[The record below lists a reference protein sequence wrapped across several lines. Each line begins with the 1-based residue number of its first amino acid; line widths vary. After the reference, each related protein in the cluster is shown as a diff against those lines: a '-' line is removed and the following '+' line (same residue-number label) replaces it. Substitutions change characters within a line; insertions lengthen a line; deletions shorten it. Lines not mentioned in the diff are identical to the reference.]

1 MVGNETRRSV
11 RITVRAR
18 MTWRPAMFLV
28 AILTLCGQ
36 AMLAQTSQGALTGT
50 VVDGKGAMVRH
61 SSVAVTKND
70 TQTTVTTLTN
80 NVGVYNVGSLNPGEY
95 TIKVSSSG
103 FATAIFNDVTIST
116 AQTTTLNAQLN
127 VGTASESITVQAQ
140 GASLSAGT
148 PDVSTTV
155 DHTIVENLP
164 YPERSSLEAVLL
176 VPGVNGDSSWPGG
189 IMSENPVI
197 TTGPVVP
204 GASLSLAGAP
214 PGSSSILVDG
224 SDVLQSSYPRTGINL
239 SGQIVQEMTVIVSGL
254 SAKYGRTG
262 GGVVVQ
268 SSKGGTNDYHGRVS
282 WRHTDP
288 FFNAFPL
295 GTTARNAQHEN
306 FYGFYLGGPIRIP
319 KLYNGRDKTFFFVGI
334 EPARLDNTLSYRGSF
349 LTPADLAGQLHNN
362 LAFLNQ
368 TILKTSGYAAAVAA
382 PRIGGVYYSTTVN
395 AQGFPYG
402 PTGSGPSREVT
413 GPGGLDD
420 VSPELA
426 QNPFA
431 KYVLSLLPTPS
442 HPGPYVT
449 FDNPSGTYETDGTN
463 ASYRRGVMDIDNR
476 YSIRVDHQFNSN
488 NRIFARY
495 TNVPVSGP
503 RFFAL
508 APSNPL
514 VASPD
519 DIIVSQDVALGYT
532 HVFTNSFVNNFRYS
546 FMRANEQRTPPPSSL
561 TMDFGAKYGLT
572 PATLGKGFP
581 QLGVL
586 GASGTTLNL
595 ASTTPYGD
603 IDQNFIAGDDITWA
617 KGKHVMQIGGD
628 FRWLQSTQTDTSQL
642 YGGKYA
648 FNATQTST
656 TGVGG
661 GNGGSSLASFIMG
674 SINSYTAAP
683 VSVPGYYRWRYGS
696 LYFQDDWKILPTVT
710 LNLGVRYEVEEPRR
724 EKFNNQAMIQLNYLG
739 TVNGQAVNTA
749 FCFSSVCGLGTSLW
763 PTNWKGVE
771 PRIGIS
777 IAPTVRTT
785 LRASYGITRL
795 PLTGYENTP
804 DPNFNIASTAVSST
818 VGGATQN
825 SLVNYITNPVGPLT
839 SAFTQLGGAR
849 GPIYSSLGFNPVYV
863 QQADSVPY
871 MQNYS
876 ATIQYQPLR
885 RTLLQATYQGLKG
898 THLIGSFAGSLNI
911 PTLPTLIAA
920 IQGHAYLSQN
930 TPNTLGI
937 VQNGAVTTESGLQK
951 LNPYQNFFNQ
961 SIPEIYPRRGTSE
974 YNAFYATL
982 NQQYGSG
989 LALLVSYSWSKAMDN
1004 VPDVTGGTSAD
1015 YGTTPP
1021 QDPRNTFGEW
1031 AVTTFDQP
1039 SKFRAGYVY
1048 QLPFG
1053 AGRRFTT
1060 HHSWVNQ
1067 IIGNFSTSGIVSV
1080 LSGFPSS
1087 VTLGNT
1093 GYFSSFTPKG
1103 TLGCT
1108 ATNFCASAAL
1118 PTGYTLRPNI
1128 VPGQRLINSG
1138 WKSNPFGLNGA
1149 GYTPYLNAA
1158 AFAIP
1163 GSINNPALGNAP
1175 RTLTDA
1181 RSPRETM
1188 FDARVMKGF
1197 TIKSR
1202 YTLNLTGT
1210 FNNAFNHPV
1219 YLGTSTTTLN
1229 TTSETNVVSG
1239 TTPSITFTPNIT
1251 SFGKLNP
1258 NTALLSRV
1266 IRVGAEF
1273 VF

>member
-1 MVGNETRRSV
+1 MARVPLWAA
-11 RITVRAR
+11 TV
-18 MTWRPAMFLV
+18 LG
-28 AILTLCGQ
+28 AILMLAGRTLP
-36 AMLAQTSQGALTGT
+36 AQTSQGTLTGT
-50 VVDGKGAMVRH
+50 VVDGNGAVIRRGN
-61 SSVAVTKND
+61 VTVTNND
-70 TQTTVTTLTN
+70 TQSTVTTLTN
-80 NVGVYNVGSLNPGEY
+80 DAGVYNVVSLNPGQY
-95 TIKVSSSG
+95 TVKVSCNG
-103 FATAIFNDVTIST
+103 FATSVFDDVKIAT
-116 AQTTTLNAQLN
+116 AQTTTLNAQLKI
-127 VGTASESITVQAQ
+127 GTANVSVTVEAQ
-140 GASLSAGT
+140 GELLSAST
-148 PDVSTTV
+148 SDVSTTV
-155 DHTIVENLP
+155 DHQIVENLP

-197 TTGPVVP
+197 TTGAVVP
-204 GASLSLAGAP
+204 GASLSIAGAP

-239 SGQIVQEMTVIVSGL
+239 SGQIVQETTVLVSGL

-262 GGVVVQ
+262 GGVIIQ
-268 SSKGGTNDYHGRVS
+268 SSKGGTNEYHGRVS

-288 FFNAFPL
+288 YFNAFPL

-306 FYGFYLGGPIRIP
+306 FYGFYLGGPVRIP
-319 KLYNGRDKTFFFVGI
+319 KLYNGRDKTFFFVGV
-334 EPARLDNTLSYRGSF
+334 EPARLENALSYRGSF
-349 LTPADLAGQLHNN
+349 LTPQDLAGQLHNN

-368 TILKTSGYAAAVAA
+368 TILKASGYAAALAA
-382 PRIGGVYYSTTVN
+382 PRTGGVYYSTMVN

-402 PTGSGPSREVT
+402 ATGSGPSKEAT
-413 GPGGLDD
+413 GPSGLDD
-420 VSPELA
+420 VSAELA

-431 KYVLSLLPTPS
+431 QYVLSLLPTPS
-442 HPGPYVT
+442 NPGPYVL
-449 FDNPSGTYETDGTN
+449 FDNANGTYGNDGTN
-463 ASYRRGVMDIDNR
+463 ASYRRGVTDIDNR
-476 YSIRVDHQFNSN
+476 YSIRVDHQIDER

-495 TNVPVSGP
+495 TNIPVSGP

-508 APSNPL
+508 AASNPL
-514 VASPD
+514 VPSPD
-519 DIIVSQDVALGYT
+519 DVIVSQDIALGYT
-532 HVFTNSFVNNFRYS
+532 HVFSNSLVSNFRYS
-546 FMRANEQRTPPPSSL
+546 FLRANEQRTPPLSSL
-561 TMDFGAKYGLT
+561 TTDFGAKYGLT

-603 IDQNFIAGDDITWA
+603 VDQNFIVGDDTTLT
-617 KGKHVMQIGGD
+617 KGRHVMSIGGD
-628 FRWLQSTQTDTSQL
+628 FRWLQSNQTDSSQL
-642 YGGKYA
+642 YGGKYG
-648 FNATQTST
+648 FSATQTST

-661 GNGGSSLASFIMG
+661 GNGGSSLASFILG
-674 SINSYTAAP
+674 SISSYTAAP

-696 LYFQDDWKILPTVT
+696 LYFQDDWKLLPTVT

-724 EKFNNQAMIQLNYLG
+724 EKFNNQAMIQLNDPG
-739 TVNGQAVNTA
+739 TVNGQAVSA
-749 FCFSSVCGLGTSLW
+749 GFCFSGVCGLGTSLW
-763 PTNWKGVE
+763 PTNWKGFE
-771 PRIGIS
+771 PRIGIAVAAS
-777 IAPTVRTT
+777 SRTT
-785 LRASYGITRL
+785 VRASYGIMRL

-804 DPNFNIASTAVSST
+804 DPDFNIASTAVSST
-818 VGGATQN
+818 VGGVTPN

-863 QQADSVPY
+863 QQTTAVPY

-876 ATIQYQPLR
+876 ATIQYQPLSH
-885 RTLLQATYQGLKG
+885 TLLQISYQGLKG

-911 PTLPTLIAA
+911 PTVPALIAA
-920 IQGHAYLSQN
+920 IQGQQYLSQS

-937 VQNGAVTTESGLQK
+937 VQNGAVTTETGLQK

-974 YNAFYATL
+974 YNAFYATV
-982 NQQYGSG
+982 NQQYGRG
-989 LALLVSYSWSKAMDN
+989 LALLASYTWQKSLDN

-1021 QDPRNTFGEW
+1021 QDPHNTFNEK
-1031 AVTTFDQP
+1031 AVSTFDQP
-1039 SKFRAGYVY
+1039 SKLRIGYVY

-1053 AGRRFTT
+1053 AGQRFAAR
-1060 HHSWVNQ
+1060 HSWINQ
-1067 IIGNFSTSGIVSV
+1067 IIGNFSTSGIVTA

-1093 GYFSSFTPKG
+1093 GYFTSFTPKG

-1108 ATNFCASAAL
+1108 STNYCASAAL

-1128 VPGQRLINSG
+1128 VPGVPLINPA
-1138 WKSNPFGLNGA
+1138 WKSNPFGLNGQ
-1149 GYTPYLNAA
+1149 GYTAYLNSA

-1163 GSINNPALGNAP
+1163 GSLGNPALGNAP
-1175 RTLTDA
+1175 RTLTGA

-1188 FDARVMKGF
+1188 FDARVVKGF
-1197 TIKSR
+1197 SIEGR

-1210 FNNAFNHPV
+1210 FNNALNHPV

-1229 TTSETNVVSG
+1229 TTAETNVVSG
-1239 TTPSITFTPNIT
+1239 ATAPSITFTPNVT

-1258 NTALLSRV
+1258 NTSLLSRV